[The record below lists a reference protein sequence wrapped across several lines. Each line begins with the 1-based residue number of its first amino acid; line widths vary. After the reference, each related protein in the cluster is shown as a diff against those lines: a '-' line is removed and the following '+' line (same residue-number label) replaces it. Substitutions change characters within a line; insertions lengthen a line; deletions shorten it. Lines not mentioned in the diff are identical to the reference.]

1 LPVLTEALA
10 LLIALIFGA
19 AAIAKLTAWRELP
32 GIVQNFRVLPRALVT
47 PVALILPLLEAAIAP
62 GILINETRAIAAL
75 WAAGLFTI
83 FGAALS
89 VNYYRGRRHIDC
101 GCFRSDLKQPIS
113 IAVIVRNGV
122 LAVAALSLLSSGG
135 TAVHFRSVL
144 APSALAS
151 STLASS
157 TLALS
162 ALAPLAWAIA
172 FAAALTLFLCYL
184 SIGLLFQPP
193 ARSYED
199 NFHAARG
206 MS

>member
-10 LLIALIFGA
+10 LLIALIFAA

-32 GIVQNFRVLPRALVT
+32 GIVRNFRVLPRALVM
-47 PVALILPLLEAAIAP
+47 PVALLLPLLEAAIAP

-75 WAAGLFTI
+75 WAAVLFAV

-89 VNYYRGRRHIDC
+89 VNYHRGRRHIDC

-122 LAVAALSLLSSGG
+122 LTVVALSLLASGG
-135 TAVHFRSVL
+135 TAAHF
-144 APSALAS
+144 PSAFAPW
-151 STLASS
+151 A
-157 TLALS
+157 LALW
-162 ALAPLAWAIA
+162 AWVIA
-172 FAAALTLFLCYL
+172 VAAALTLFLSYL
-184 SIGLLFQPP
+184 SIGRLFQAP
-193 ARSYED
+193 APSYEE

>member
-10 LLIALIFGA
+10 LLIALIFAA

-32 GIVQNFRVLPRALVT
+32 GIVRNFRVLPRALVM
-47 PVALILPLLEAAIAP
+47 PVALLLPLLEAAIAP

-75 WAAGLFTI
+75 WAAVLFAV

-89 VNYYRGRRHIDC
+89 VNYHRGRRHIDC

-122 LAVAALSLLSSGG
+122 LTVVALSLLASGG
-135 TAVHFRSVL
+135 TAAHF
-144 APSALAS
+144 PW
-151 STLASS
+151 
-157 TLALS
+157 
-162 ALAPLAWAIA
+162 ALAPWALALWAWVIA
-172 FAAALTLFLCYL
+172 VAAALTLFLCYL
-184 SIGLLFQPP
+184 SIGRLFQAP
-193 ARSYED
+193 APSYEE
-199 NFHAARG
+199 NFHADRG